1 MRDLF
6 SSFSFSKCPDL
17 SNRNIYYTYMRK
29 CLHIKIIKKVKF
41 IPNNYAQENFVE
53 FLIILQIF
61 ESLKRDRFENCC

>member
-1 MRDLF
+1 MF
-6 SSFSFSKCPDL
+6 
-17 SNRNIYYTYMRK
+17 TYK
-29 CLHIKIIKKVKF
+29 NNKKVKF